1 MHRSDRLDGGG
12 AGGVGDGGELTDEL
26 AGAAGGEGGVV
37 AAVIGHGDFDPAAE
51 DDVHAGR
58 RATLGGEGGAGGPV
72 PGVAD
77 GPQRLLLGG
86 GEPVPGSRLTFR
98 AAHVDFLPEFHL
110 ILRRFRR
117 RVSMGRLRSQSALG
131 HHHGKRIGA

>member
-1 MHRSDRLDGGG
+1 MVVRRREVWMRWSLRSSSRPRMRVLRETRAKLARSSWGNGRST
-12 AGGVGDGGELTDEL
+12 GVLS
-26 AGAAGGEGGVV
+26 
-37 AAVIGHGDFDPAAE
+37 
-51 DDVHAGR
+51 
-58 RATLGGEGGAGGPV
+58 GGEGGAGGPV

-77 GPQRLLLGG
+77 GTQRLLLGG
-86 GEPVPGSRLTFR
+86 VEPVPGSRLTFR

-117 RVSMGRLRSQSALG
+117 RVSMGRLRTQSALG